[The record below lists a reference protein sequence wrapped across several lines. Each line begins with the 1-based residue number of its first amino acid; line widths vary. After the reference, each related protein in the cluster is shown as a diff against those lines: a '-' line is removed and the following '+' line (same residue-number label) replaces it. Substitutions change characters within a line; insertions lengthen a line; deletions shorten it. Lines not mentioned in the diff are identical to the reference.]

1 MYDLFGVKI
10 DTTKMTMEELEET
23 RAKVQDLLAN
33 LNHEIVLRKM
43 TFGGSTIAEPFI
55 FIKYQKTVDLST
67 VFSICLCKL
76 VLCIW

>member
-1 MYDLFGVKI
+1 MYNFMGVKI

-43 TFGGSTIAEPFI
+43 ANY
-55 FIKYQKTVDLST
+55 KYSNSSSEESLA
-67 VFSICLCKL
+67 
-76 VLCIW
+76 